1 VFVQSS
7 TAALVASGVST
18 QIASFTQ
25 SADVSLIASG
35 IAEMSFNFTQSSA
48 AINIASGVVIQDFN
62 FTQSVTPSV
71 VFTTS
76 VDIESL
82 FTQSVLGGL
91 LEFGVA
97 EMSASFIMTADGRI
111 LWEQIIPTGTENWTT
126 ISHTGDTW
134 TPINAS
140 GTIEQWTEKV
150 V

>member
-1 VFVQSS
+1 
-7 TAALVASGVST
+7 
-18 QIASFTQ
+18 
-25 SADVSLIASG
+25 
-35 IAEMSFNFTQSSA
+35 MSFNFTQSTDGNITTASNVYLQWETTQTTFGSILYSA
-48 AINIASGVVIQDFN
+48 S
-62 FTQSVTPSV
+62 
-71 VFTTS
+71 TS
-76 VDIESL
+76 IESV
-82 FTQSVLGGL
+82 FTQSVLGGF

-111 LWEQIIPTGTENWTT
+111 LWEQITPTGTENWTT